1 MNKYSFTN
9 NGKTWERITKKQARA
24 AYNNGLTVVFCP
36 VNMRPFTPWHL
47 EIDVNKNFE
56 GYNGVSFEKAV
67 NAFEIYTRICSPNT
81 AGKQAINVFACC
93 KGGYIMRKVSATVI
107 YKDNTLYNL
116 TVNHKGVLIPLVAYD
131 EISVKHP
138 YEKRTFQTMY
148 KSVLNILKNNNFY
161 CGYYEQF
168 GRRWYDIQF
177 INLENPV
184 NIEKFGM
191 EV

>member
-1 MNKYSFTN
+1 M
-9 NGKTWERITKKQARA
+9 I
-24 AYNNGLTVVFCP
+24 
-36 VNMRPFTPWHL
+36 
-47 EIDVNKNFE
+47 
-56 GYNGVSFEKAV
+56 
-67 NAFEIYTRICSPNT
+67 
-81 AGKQAINVFACC
+81 
-93 KGGYIMRKVSATVI
+93 
-107 YKDNTLYNL
+107 
-116 TVNHKGVLIPLVAYD
+116 AYD

-148 KSVLNILKNNNFY
+148 KSVLNI
-161 CGYYEQF
+161 YYEQF

>member
-1 MNKYSFTN
+1 
-9 NGKTWERITKKQARA
+9 
-24 AYNNGLTVVFCP
+24 
-36 VNMRPFTPWHL
+36 
-47 EIDVNKNFE
+47 
-56 GYNGVSFEKAV
+56 
-67 NAFEIYTRICSPNT
+67 
-81 AGKQAINVFACC
+81 
-93 KGGYIMRKVSATVI
+93 MRKVSATVI

-116 TVNHKGVLIPLVAYD
+116 TVNHKGVLIPLVA
-131 EISVKHP
+131 